1 MCLKDVMTKLQ
12 EQGFRVTETKLR
24 WAIKSGKVSRPTLDG
39 SLRYVYEP
47 RHLDELL
54 AYFGNRPEPAAA
66 CQ

>member
-1 MCLKDVMTKLQ
+1 MTKLQ

-47 RHLDELL
+47 RHVDELL
-54 AYFGNRPEPAAA
+54 AYFGKRAEPTAA